1 MRTSPSLQPSP
12 QPRLSTLRNPE
23 TCPLMERKDTVSRET
38 MAIQSKGWTSQLGK
52 AVDYISKEFTQK
64 EGRDTTA
71 EGFGIHDNIS
81 QITNILL
88 AQMSAKK
95 GIKEFGD
102 RAVEAIIK
110 EFDQLDKKKAFKPR
124 KFQSLSVK
132 ERRDAL
138 RSITLVSEKRSGRI
152 KGRTVANGRPQ
163 RKYKAPEDVHSPTV
177 STELMTSLAIDAKEH
192 RYVVTAAS
200 CLGPTHHRRPCD
212 SRLHLLGDSYNRFRR
227 NITRHLS

>member
-1 MRTSPSLQPSP
+1 MMTSPSPQPSP
-12 QPRLSTLRNPE
+12 QPMLSTLWNPE
-23 TCPLMERKDTVSRET
+23 TSRRETRTRCSPSSWKKKDTVSEET

-102 RAVEAIIK
+102 QAVEAIIK
-110 EFDQLDKKKAFKPR
+110 EFDQLDKKKAFKPW

-138 RSITLVSEKRSGRI
+138 RSIMLVSE
-152 KGRTVANGRPQ
+152 
-163 RKYKAPEDVHSPTV
+163 
-177 STELMTSLAIDAKEH
+177 
-192 RYVVTAAS
+192 
-200 CLGPTHHRRPCD
+200 
-212 SRLHLLGDSYNRFRR
+212 
-227 NITRHLS
+227 TR